1 MHVPDVRIASGTPLA
16 YAHAAFMLWLA
27 LTALMIMHAGGTT
40 LTAPSLRPHPAC
52 AVMHARG
59 TNLLPGPSLHCYC
72 TFSMRLLIMHAGGT
86 TLLPGL
92 PTRLERDLKELYLA
106 HTLKARTVCM
116 QPYCFAQLTGTLLK
130 KTGCLLVVWMGGTG
144 KEGAWARDYLPRE
157 VVAKSESTV

>member
-1 MHVPDVRIASGTPLA
+1 MHVPDVSIASGTPLA

-72 TFSMRLLIMHAGGT
+72 TFSMHLLIMHAGGT

-130 KTGCLLVVWMGGTG
+130 ERKNWLLACCLDGGDG
-144 KEGAWARDYLPRE
+144 EGRSLGEGLPTQGGG
-157 VVAKSESTV
+157 SQI